1 MLRGVRHG
9 IETTGP
15 RRAIEVCMKK
25 TEFDAPVPYV
35 KPAVETL
42 SDREILEEIGP
53 AQAYSGSF
61 PFNF

>member
-1 MLRGVRHG
+1 
-9 IETTGP
+9 
-15 RRAIEVCMKK
+15 MKNN
-25 TEFDAPVPYV
+25 EFDALVPYV

-53 AQAYSGSF
+53 AQAYSGAF

>member
-1 MLRGVRHG
+1 
-9 IETTGP
+9 
-15 RRAIEVCMKK
+15 MKNN
-25 TEFDAPVPYV
+25 ELDALVPYV

-53 AQAYSGSF
+53 AQAYSGAF

>member
-1 MLRGVRHG
+1 MNNNEH
-9 IETTGP
+9 ETL
-15 RRAIEVCMKK
+15 
-25 TEFDAPVPYV
+25 VPYV

-53 AQAYSGSF
+53 AQAYSGAF

>member
-1 MLRGVRHG
+1 
-9 IETTGP
+9 
-15 RRAIEVCMKK
+15 MKIV
-25 TEFDAPVPYV
+25 ELDARMPYV

>member
-1 MLRGVRHG
+1 
-9 IETTGP
+9 
-15 RRAIEVCMKK
+15 MKK
-25 TEFDAPVPYV
+25 TEFDARVPYV

-42 SDREILEEIGP
+42 SDRQILEEIGP